1 MAFNGMCTGN
11 DMLYA
16 SEDGIISESRLKIKA
31 PKTSYIITSNITKN
45 APKIMKVDIKPTKS
59 IYFNTKNLPN
69 WLDLSF
75 YSIAK
80 KNGKRITALHIIN
93 KCLISKNPYIYEQM
107 AILYFHENET
117 DLLRLVPFL
126 IDLSIQMKCDIISF
140 DYSGFGDSNIKPK
153 NNTIIEDGES
163 AINFAL
169 SDLDYK
175 IENLILFGKGIG
187 AMPSIYLASMNE
199 YHNCKSLVLC
209 MPLICMDKID
219 IKTMRSITC
228 KCLLIKEIE
237 SKDDIADND
246 MILFCR
252 EIPDEKEWFPKK
264 KAVPS
269 MVNKYNGFRRF
280 MEEIPDDIYTR
291 HRNKFI
297 LKMRDY
303 VYTEEENLKKKIKY
317 TSSTG
322 ESTDSETNLSLGH
335 IDKIEN
341 KKIYFE
347 DANEIKNDEIK
358 VEDKNKKV
366 DIFNQTEVKINND
379 DDY

>member
-16 SEDGIISESRLKIKA
+16 SEGGIIPESSLKIKA
-31 PKTSYIITSNITKN
+31 PKTSYIITTNIAKN
-45 APKIMKVDIKPTKS
+45 ASKILPINIKPTKP
-59 IYFNTKNLPN
+59 IYFIKENLPN
-69 WLDLSF
+69 WLELSF

-80 KNGKRITALHIIN
+80 KNGKRITALHILN
-93 KCLISKNPYIYEQM
+93 KCLMSKNPYIDEPI
-107 AILYFHENET
+107 AILYCHENET

-140 DYSGFGDSNIKPK
+140 DYLGFGDSNTKPK
-153 NNTIIEDGES
+153 NNTIIEDGET

-169 SDLDYK
+169 TDLKYK

-187 AMPSIYLASMNE
+187 AMPAIYLSSLNE

-209 MPLICMDKID
+209 TPLIIMDKIT

-237 SKDDIADND
+237 SKDEIADND
-246 MILFCR
+246 MILLCR
-252 EIPDEKEWFPKK
+252 EIPDEKEWLPKR
-264 KAVPS
+264 KAMPS
-269 MVNKYNGFRRF
+269 LVNKYNGFRRF
-280 MEEIPDDIYTR
+280 MEELPDDIYTR
-291 HRNKFI
+291 HRSKFI
-297 LKMRDY
+297 LKLRDY
-303 VYTEEENLKKKIKY
+303 VYTEEENLKKKIIY

-347 DANEIKNDEIK
+347 DEIKINEIKL
-358 VEDKNKKV
+358 EDKNKKV

>member
-16 SEDGIISESRLKIKA
+16 SEGGIIPESRLKIKA
-31 PKTSYIITSNITKN
+31 PKTSYIITTNIPKN
-45 APKIMKVDIKPTKS
+45 SQEIYKVDIKPTKS
-59 IYFNTKNLPN
+59 IYFDFKHLPN
-69 WLDLSF
+69 WIDLSF
-75 YSIAK
+75 YSIPK
-80 KNGKRITALHIIN
+80 KNGKRITTLHIIN
-93 KCLISKNPYIYEQM
+93 KCLMSKNPYIYEPI
-107 AILYFHENET
+107 AILYCHENET

-140 DYSGFGDSNIKPK
+140 DYLGFGDSNTKPK
-153 NNTIIEDGES
+153 NNTILEDGES
-163 AINFAL
+163 AINFSL
-169 SDLDYK
+169 SHLKYK
-175 IENLILFGKGIG
+175 IENLILLGKDIG

-209 MPLICMDKID
+209 MPLISMDKID

-237 SKDDIADND
+237 SKDEIADND
-246 MILFCR
+246 MILYCR
-252 EIPDEKEWFPKK
+252 EIPDEKEWLPKK
-264 KAVPS
+264 KPVPS
-269 MVNKYNGFRRF
+269 LVNKYNGFRRF

-291 HRNKFI
+291 HRSKFI
-297 LKMRDY
+297 SKLRDY
-303 VYTEEENLKKKIKY
+303 VYTEEENVKKKIKY

-335 IDKIEN
+335 FDKIEN

-347 DANEIKNDEIK
+347 EVNEIKNNEIK
-358 VEDKNKKV
+358 IEDKNKKV

>member
-16 SEDGIISESRLKIKA
+16 SEDGIIPESSLKIKA
-31 PKTSYIITSNITKN
+31 PKSSYIITTNITKN
-45 APKIMKVDIKPTKS
+45 SPKIIPIDIKPTKP

-69 WLDLSF
+69 WLELSF
-75 YSIAK
+75 YSITN
-80 KNGKRITALHIIN
+80 KNGKRITTLHIMN
-93 KCLISKNPYIYEQM
+93 KCLMSKNPYIYESI
-107 AILYFHENET
+107 AILYCHENET

-140 DYSGFGDSNIKPK
+140 DYLGFGDSNTKPK
-153 NNTIIEDGES
+153 NNTILDDAEN

-169 SDLDYK
+169 ANLNYK

-187 AMPSIYLASMNE
+187 AMPSIYLATMNE

-209 MPLICMDKID
+209 MPLITKDKID

-237 SKDDIADND
+237 NKDEIADND
-246 MILFCR
+246 MILLCR
-252 EIPDEKEWFPKK
+252 EIPDEKEWLPKR
-264 KAVPS
+264 KALPS
-269 MVNKYNGFRRF
+269 LVNKYNGFRRF
-280 MEEIPDDIYTR
+280 MEELPDDIYTR
-291 HRNKFI
+291 HRSKFI
-297 LKMRDY
+297 LKLRDY
-303 VYTEEENLKKKIKY
+303 VYTEEEKKKKKIKY

-347 DANEIKNDEIK
+347 DANEIKNNEIK
-358 VEDKNKKV
+358 IEDKDKKV